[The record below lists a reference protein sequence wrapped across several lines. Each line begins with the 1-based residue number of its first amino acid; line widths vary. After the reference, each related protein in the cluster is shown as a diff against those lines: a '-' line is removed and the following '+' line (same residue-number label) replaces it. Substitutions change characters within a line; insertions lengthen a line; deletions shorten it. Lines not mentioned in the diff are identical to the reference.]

1 MERVDA
7 SGRWVSDDD
16 GRSWSLVEPSAEYLA
31 ARAAAEVAESPF
43 APLDALGRMATLSA
57 ILHGD
62 VNDWANASGYPTEHL
77 VHEALAWQVAADAGA

>member
-31 ARAAAEVAESPF
+31 ARAAAEVAEPPF

-57 ILHGD
+57 ILHDD
-62 VNDWANASGYPTEHL
+62 VDDWANASGYPADHL
-77 VHEALAWQVAADAGA
+77 IHEALAWGVAAGGG